1 MTTVRE
7 LQFIISSKAT
17 VLCCKLVEVFEGPR
31 SIHWSLQR
39 SASYPSQLALSE
51 LSEEAWNQIFPTS
64 LTGDVTSEIAK
75 DDWERGCAAL
85 VFKQKSTYRPVIS
98 LLSP

>member
-1 MTTVRE
+1 MATVTE

-17 VLCCKLVEVFEGPR
+17 VLCFKLVELFEGPR

-51 LSEEAWNQIFPTS
+51 SSEEAWNQIFPTS

-75 DDWERGCAAL
+75 DDWERGRAAL
-85 VFKQKSTYRPVIS
+85 VFKQKSTYCPVIS

>member
-1 MTTVRE
+1 MATVTE

-17 VLCCKLVEVFEGPR
+17 VLCCKLVELFEGSR

-51 LSEEAWNQIFPTS
+51 LSEE
-64 LTGDVTSEIAK
+64 D
-75 DDWERGCAAL
+75 
-85 VFKQKSTYRPVIS
+85 
-98 LLSP
+98 